1 MGEEGV
7 LHDTIKDAQEV
18 RIMDEGKKHAATPT
32 SRDSAA
38 ANTTTETRPG
48 KLSITRARARK

>member
-1 MGEEGV
+1 
-7 LHDTIKDAQEV
+7 
-18 RIMDEGKKHAATPT
+18 MDEGKKHAATLT